1 MKKNYGVTVF
11 TMPHCPACINLKKW
25 LIKENITFTEK
36 DIIKDLKAQK
46 EFEDLSLKYTPTIF
60 IEDGEETH
68 KFIGAPIKE
77 LEKILLLESSSQ

>member
-25 LIKENITFTEK
+25 LTKEKITFTEK

-46 EFEDLSLKYTPTIF
+46 EFEDQGLKYAPTIF
-60 IEDGEETH
+60 IENGEETH
-68 KFIGAPIKE
+68 KFIGSPIKE

>member
-1 MKKNYGVTVF
+1 MKKNHGVTVF

-25 LIKENITFTEK
+25 LMKENITFTEK

-46 EFEDLSLKYTPTIF
+46 EFEDQGLKYTPTIF
-60 IEDGEETH
+60 IENGEETH
-68 KFIGAPIKE
+68 KFIGSPIKE